1 MRVRLIINLQIFF
14 EKLNKLKR
22 RALLRFSRDWLNL
35 KWNAVFKEKD
45 LEARF
50 TRIYL
55 NKLWKGSESV
65 SGYGSGFEYTHNLRT
80 ELKSIIENFNVKNVL
95 DLACGDCNWMKE
107 FFHRDQFEYLGID
120 IVRPLIEKNSRMYGS
135 DRIKFLNL
143 DVISAEIP
151 SADLVICR
159 DLLFHLSNQDILGVL
174 KKIMNSD
181 SKYLLVTTHINDETL
196 GLSNL
201 DIKGGDFRRVDLSA
215 PPFSIPNCELLSF
228 EDWRSP
234 DPPRLMKLFDIGAT
248 RTYWF

>member
-1 MRVRLIINLQIFF
+1 VGLKINPQIFF
-14 EKLNKLKR
+14 QKLNEFKR
-22 RALLRFSRDWLNL
+22 RALQRFSREWTNL
-35 KWNAVFKEKD
+35 KWNTVFRERD

-55 NKLWKGSESV
+55 NRMWKGSESA
-65 SGYGSGFEYTHNLRT
+65 SGYGSGFEYTHNLRR
-80 ELKSIIENFNVKNVL
+80 ELKSIIEKFNIKSVL
-95 DLACGDCNWMKE
+95 DLACGDCNWIKE
-107 FFHRDQFEYLGID
+107 FFQRDQFEYLGVD
-120 IVRPLIEKNSRMYGS
+120 IVRPLIEENSRMYGS
-135 DRIKFLNL
+135 NRIKFLTL

-181 SKYLLVTTHINDETL
+181 SKYLLVTTHIEDEML

-234 DPPRLMKLFDIGAT
+234 DAPRLMKLFDIGAT
-248 RTYWF
+248 RKYWF